1 MPPDSGQDVRT
12 GTAAAVRTGPVHYAW
27 IVAGIAMLVLLGSI
41 GLARFAFG
49 MIIPGMAAD
58 LGLDY
63 SQQGFLGASYFV
75 GYLAV
80 MAVLPWL
87 APKIGTR
94 RLCTGGLVLVALSLA
109 ALSVGRDYVF
119 LSLSYLVTGL
129 GSGAAFIGAMSL
141 PSLWFHTS
149 HRARA
154 AGVATAGAGI
164 GILVSG
170 LIVPKM
176 PGLFGLMPWQTV
188 WLAFAVLCLAFAAL
202 AMVFVRNRP
211 AELGLTPYGRLEEGA
226 AVSSGSGLG
235 IGNRWPILLHLG
247 AIYFLFAI
255 TCLTYTTFVVTTMVD
270 EFAVAKPTAGVLW
283 SILGALSIF
292 SGALFGSVADRMG
305 LRVGMAATLTVQ
317 GAAFALVALGTGTY
331 GLYLSVVLFGLSAWS
346 MPSIIAAA
354 AGDYLGPEAAAAGF
368 AVLTLMFAVGQV
380 LGPAGAGILA
390 EWTGGF
396 AVSYSIAVGLNALAV
411 LLCLFVKR
419 R

>member
-1 MPPDSGQDVRT
+1 MST
-12 GTAAAVRTGPVHYAW
+12 GEDTATPTPRLHYAW
-27 IVAGIAMLVLLGSI
+27 VVAVIGMLVLLGSI
-41 GLARFAFG
+41 GLARFSFG

-58 LGLDY
+58 LGLNY

-80 MAVLPWL
+80 MVVLPWQ
-87 APKIGTR
+87 AARIGTV
-94 RLCTGGLVLVALSLA
+94 RLCVGGLVLVALSL
-109 ALSVGRDYVF
+109 LSLSLARDYVV

-154 AGVATAGAGI
+154 AGVVTAGAGI

-170 LIVPKM
+170 LLVPEM

-188 WLAFAVLCLAFAAL
+188 WLAFAALCLVFAAL
-202 AMVFVRNRP
+202 ALAFVRNRP
-211 AELGLTPYGRLEEGA
+211 VERGLTPFGRPDSNA
-226 AVSSGSGLG
+226 ARPA
-235 IGNRWPILLHLG
+235 GNGQSLAGHWPILLHLG
-247 AIYFLFAI
+247 AIYSLFAI
-255 TCLTYTTFVVTTMVD
+255 TALTYTTFIVTTMVD
-270 EFAVAKPTAGVLW
+270 ELAVPKPTAGILW
-283 SILGALSIF
+283 SVLGALSIL
-292 SGALFGSVADRMG
+292 SGPLFGSVADRFG
-305 LRVGMAATLTVQ
+305 LRAGMMSTLTVQ
-317 GAAFALVALGTGTY
+317 ALAFALIALDTGTY

-368 AVLTLMFAVGQV
+368 SMLTLMFACGQV
-380 LGPAGAGILA
+380 LGPAGTGVLA

-396 AVSYSIAVGLNALAV
+396 AVSYAIAVGLNALAV